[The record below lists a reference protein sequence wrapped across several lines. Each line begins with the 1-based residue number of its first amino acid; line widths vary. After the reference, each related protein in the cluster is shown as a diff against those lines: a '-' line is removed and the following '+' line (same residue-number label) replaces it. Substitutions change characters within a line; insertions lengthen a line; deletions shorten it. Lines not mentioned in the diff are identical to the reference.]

1 MPYIELSDT
10 TKLNSKTKIMIFA
23 EGTIFKP
30 RYFFTWYFLR
40 SYVPIGNA
48 EAIIA
53 SWAKQGAEIVY
64 CTSLK
69 GKSTKI
75 MVNLLRKFHFGG
87 TRLYYRNEGE
97 SYKDIAEE
105 IKPDILI
112 EDDCKSIGG
121 ENQMCITFVEPKIK
135 QNIKSIVIKEFQGID
150 KVTL

>member
-1 MPYIELSDT
+1 ML
-10 TKLNSKTKIMIFA
+10 F
-23 EGTIFKP
+23 
-30 RYFFTWYFLR
+30 R
-40 SYVPIGNA
+40 S
-48 EAIIA
+48 
-53 SWAKQGAEIVY
+53 
-64 CTSLK
+64 
-69 GKSTKI
+69 
-75 MVNLLRKFHFGG
+75 G